1 VLSSAQLKADDVDS
15 STAALVFDVRNVT
28 AGRFEFVASAGV
40 PITQF
45 TQAQVAQGDVRFVYT
60 DVAQIPTFDVT
71 AFDGSAHSASISVV
85 ASVTAAPTTVPPPPT
100 TPPGESTQVA
110 APAVEAILAAA
121 PASADTAG
129 PARTPLGDR
138 IVPPG
143 SQDVALALD
152 GTQSIFGPASTSP
165 ARAEQQPRA
174 THTPRDLVAKSFFD
188 LDLRIADDA
197 YLTRVAYLPITD
209 LLQSSAQY
217 LHAGPSAAQAQG
229 GTDTESR
236 QEQAATVTV
245 QVAQATGVALS
256 VGAVWWALR
265 AGGLVASLLGTLPMW
280 RHVDLL
286 AVLPDEEDKDDWDVD
301 VDDEARR
308 DEKAVSNVFEAA
320 NDGEPT

>member
-1 VLSSAQLKADDVDS
+1 VDS
-15 STAALVFDVRNVT
+15 NTATLVFDVRNVT
-28 AGRFEFVASAGV
+28 AGQFEFVAGVGV

-60 DVAQIPTFDVT
+60 SVAQIPSFDVT
-71 AFDGSAHSASISVV
+71 AFDGSARSASISVV
-85 ASVTAAPTTVPPPPT
+85 ASVTGAPTTVPAPST
-100 TPPGESTQVA
+100 TPPTESTEQA
-110 APAVEAILAAA
+110 RPPAEVTLDAS
-121 PASADTAG
+121 PASSSTAG
-129 PARTPLGDR
+129 QARAPSRDR
-138 IVPPG
+138 IPAPG

-152 GTQSIFGPASTSP
+152 GMQSTFGPASTSP
-165 ARAEQQPRA
+165 ARTEQQA
-174 THTPRDLVAKSFFD
+174 KVTHTPQELLAKSFFD

-217 LHAGPSAAQAQG
+217 LHAGSSDTQAQG
-229 GTDTESR
+229 STDTESH
-236 QEQAATVTV
+236 QEQAVTVTV

-286 AVLPDEEDKDDWDVD
+286 AVLPDEEDDEDWDAD

-308 DEKAVSNVFEAA
+308 DEKAVGNVFAAA
-320 NDGEPT
+320 NDGEPQ